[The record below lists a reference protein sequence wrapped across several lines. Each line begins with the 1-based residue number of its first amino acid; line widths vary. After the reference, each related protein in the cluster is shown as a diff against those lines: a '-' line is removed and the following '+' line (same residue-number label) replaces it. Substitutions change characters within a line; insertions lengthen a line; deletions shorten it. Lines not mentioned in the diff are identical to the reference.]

1 MSGSR
6 CPRWRSRWWRSWPGP
21 ASDRALTGWNPSF
34 HPAVPDP
41 VLPGRFPAQRARRMN
56 LFCVVRPLHLAH
68 GPEIAAT
75 ATRRLPACHRLAPAP
90 ERRTGRLSVDPYLRA
105 WMTPCTRPPPTSP
118 ASTGYPRHDLRV
130 GVPRQVAPHRRP
142 PARLL
147 PRGRPHVV
155 GTAERPALACQPES
169 GRKIG
174 SLQVVQSLTSVPGPH
189 APVTAAA
196 APGGSAHHHPLSV
209 LCVPV
214 RAAVNFPWARRPVPH
229 PRLPCPG
236 IGCTYG
242 SRSNPHR
249 QQHQPSPR

>member
-1 MSGSR
+1 
-6 CPRWRSRWWRSWPGP
+6 
-21 ASDRALTGWNPSF
+21 
-34 HPAVPDP
+34 
-41 VLPGRFPAQRARRMN
+41 MN

-90 ERRTGRLSVDPYLRA
+90 ERRTGRLSVDPYLRE
-105 WMTPCTRPPPTSP
+105 WMTPCTRPPPISP
-118 ASTGYPRHDLRV
+118 ASTGYPKARSTCGRTATS
-130 GVPRQVAPHRRP
+130 GAAPKA
-142 PARLL
+142 ARA
-147 PRGRPHVV
+147 
-155 GTAERPALACQPES
+155 GTAAKTPTCRGNCGTARLACQTPEL
-169 GRKIG
+169 GVKVD
-174 SLQVVQSLTSVPGPH
+174 LVKSLTSVPGPH